1 MPTTEANQNPELI
14 PVPSSGANT
23 NAVDQSPDPQ
33 AIPHYEIANLE
44 RDGLNTTHFNGA
56 LDQIIESESKRYGD
70 KAVIR
75 LISSFLKDV
84 NDRTTIVEK
93 NLIAE
98 KIKNDN
104 LQSQNMI
111 LRVEL
116 ATIKATVKE
125 GRKFSY
131 LLKFAMFSGSI
142 LFTRGISEFNS
153 DNTSGIIQMIIGLVM
168 VLLSIFNGKDSS

>member
-1 MPTTEANQNPELI
+1 M
-14 PVPSSGANT
+14 
-23 NAVDQSPDPQ
+23 
-33 AIPHYEIANLE
+33 
-44 RDGLNTTHFNGA
+44 
-56 LDQIIESESKRYGD
+56 
-70 KAVIR
+70 
-75 LISSFLKDV
+75 
-84 NDRTTIVEK
+84 EK